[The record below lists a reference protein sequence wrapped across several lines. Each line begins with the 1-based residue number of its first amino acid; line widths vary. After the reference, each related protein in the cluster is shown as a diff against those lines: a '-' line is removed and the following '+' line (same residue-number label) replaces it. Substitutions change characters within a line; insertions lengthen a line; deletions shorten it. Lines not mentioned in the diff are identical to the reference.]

1 MKDEKIIE
9 LFFARDEEALRQVE
23 DQYGD
28 LCNYVASNFLCMR
41 EDREEC
47 FNDTLLAL
55 WNSIPPERPRS
66 LSAYISTL
74 ARNIAI
80 NKSRANNA
88 WKRGGGVQVVSD
100 EALSMIPDGHSL
112 SELYEARLAG
122 EIINDFLANLTKSE
136 RRVFILRYWFDA
148 SDRQIADQT
157 GFSHSKIKSML
168 ARLRKRLAEKLG
180 KEGIIV

>member
-1 MKDEKIIE
+1 MKEEKIIE

-23 DQYGD
+23 QQYGD

-47 FNDTLLAL
+47 VNDTLLAL

-88 WKRGGGVQVVSD
+88 WKRGGGVQVISD
-100 EALSMIPDGHSL
+100 EALSMIPDEKSL
-112 SELYEARLAG
+112 SELYEARIAG
-122 EIINDFLANLTKSE
+122 EIVNSFLSELTKSE
-136 RRVFILRYWFDA
+136 RKVFILRYWFDA

>member
-1 MKDEKIIE
+1 MKEEKIIE

-23 DQYGD
+23 QQYGD

-47 FNDTLLAL
+47 VNDTLLAL

-88 WKRGGGVQVVSD
+88 WKRGGGVQVISD
-100 EALSMIPDGHSL
+100 EALSMIPEEKSL

-122 EIINDFLANLTKSE
+122 EIVNNFLGELTKSE
-136 RRVFILRYWFDA
+136 RKVFILRYWFDA

>member
-1 MKDEKIIE
+1 MKEDKIIE

-23 DQYGD
+23 QQYGD

-47 FNDTLLAL
+47 VNDTLLAL

-88 WKRGGGVQVVSD
+88 RKRGGGVQVISD
-100 EALSMIPDGHSL
+100 EALSMIPDEKSL

-122 EIINDFLANLTKSE
+122 EIVNNFLGELTKSE
-136 RRVFILRYWFDA
+136 RKVFILRYWFDA

>member
-1 MKDEKIIE
+1 MKEEKIIE

-23 DQYGD
+23 QQYGD

-47 FNDTLLAL
+47 VNDTLLAL

-80 NKSRANNA
+80 DKSRSNNA
-88 WKRGGGVQVVSD
+88 WKRGGGVQIVSD

-122 EIINDFLANLTKSE
+122 EIINDFLGEMTKSE
-136 RRVFILRYWFDA
+136 RRVFILRYFFDA

>member
-1 MKDEKIIE
+1 MKEDKIIE

-23 DQYGD
+23 QQYGD

-47 FNDTLLAL
+47 VNDTLLAL

-88 WKRGGGVQVVSD
+88 WKRGGGVQVISD
-100 EALSMIPDGHSL
+100 EALSMIPDETSL

-122 EIINDFLANLTKSE
+122 EIVNNFLGELTKSE
-136 RRVFILRYWFDA
+136 RKVFILRYRFDA

>member
-1 MKDEKIIE
+1 MKEEKIIE

-23 DQYGD
+23 QQYGD

-47 FNDTLLAL
+47 VNDTLLAL

-88 WKRGGGVQVVSD
+88 WKRGSGVQVISD
-100 EALSMIPDGHSL
+100 EALSMIPDEKSL

-122 EIINDFLANLTKSE
+122 EIVNNFLGELTKSE
-136 RRVFILRYWFDA
+136 RKVFILRYWFDA

>member
-1 MKDEKIIE
+1 MKEDKIIE

-23 DQYGD
+23 QQYGD

-47 FNDTLLAL
+47 VNDTLLAL
-55 WNSIPPERPRS
+55 WNSIPPERPKS

-88 WKRGGGVQVVSD
+88 WKRGGGVQVISD
-100 EALSMIPDGHSL
+100 EALSMIPDEKSL
-112 SELYEARLAG
+112 SELYEARIAG
-122 EIINDFLANLTKSE
+122 EIVNNFLGELTKSE
-136 RRVFILRYWFDA
+136 RKVFILRYWFDA

>member
-1 MKDEKIIE
+1 LKEEKIIE

-23 DQYGD
+23 QQYGD

-47 FNDTLLAL
+47 VNDTLLAL
-55 WNSIPPERPRS
+55 WNSIPPERPKS

-88 WKRGGGVQVVSD
+88 WKRGGGVQVISD
-100 EALSMIPDGHSL
+100 EALSMIPDEKSL

-122 EIINDFLANLTKSE
+122 EIVNDFLGELTKSE
-136 RRVFILRYWFDA
+136 RKVFILRYWFDA

>member
-1 MKDEKIIE
+1 MKEDKIIE

-23 DQYGD
+23 QQYGD

-47 FNDTLLAL
+47 VNDTLLAL

-74 ARNIAI
+74 ARNIAV

-88 WKRGGGVQVVSD
+88 WKRGGGVQVISD
-100 EALSMIPDGHSL
+100 EALSMIPDEKSL
-112 SELYEARLAG
+112 SELYEARFAG
-122 EIINDFLANLTKSE
+122 EIVNNFLGELTKSE
-136 RRVFILRYWFDA
+136 RKVFILRYWFDA

>member
-1 MKDEKIIE
+1 MKEDKIIE

-23 DQYGD
+23 QQYGD

-47 FNDTLLAL
+47 VNDTLLAL

-88 WKRGGGVQVVSD
+88 WKRGGGVQVISD
-100 EALSMIPDGHSL
+100 EALSMIPDEKSL

-122 EIINDFLANLTKSE
+122 EIVNNFLGELTKSE
-136 RRVFILRYWFDA
+136 RKVFILRYWFDA

-168 ARLRKRLAEKLG
+168 ARLRKRLTEKLG

>member
-1 MKDEKIIE
+1 MKEDKIIE

-23 DQYGD
+23 QQYGD

-47 FNDTLLAL
+47 VNDTLLAL

-88 WKRGGGVQVVSD
+88 WKRGGGVQVISD
-100 EALSMIPDGHSL
+100 EALSMIPDEKSL
-112 SELYEARLAG
+112 SQLYEARLAG
-122 EIINDFLANLTKSE
+122 EIVNNFLGELTKSE
-136 RRVFILRYWFDA
+136 RKVFILRYWFDA

>member
-1 MKDEKIIE
+1 MKEEKIIE

-23 DQYGD
+23 QQYGD

-47 FNDTLLAL
+47 VNDTLLAL
-55 WNSIPPERPRS
+55 WNSIPPEHPRS

-88 WKRGGGVQVVSD
+88 WKRGGGVQVISD
-100 EALSMIPDGHSL
+100 EALSMIPDEKSL

-122 EIINDFLANLTKSE
+122 EIINNFLGELTKSE
-136 RRVFILRYWFDA
+136 RKVFILRYWFDA

>member
-1 MKDEKIIE
+1 MKEDKIIE

-23 DQYGD
+23 QQYGD

-47 FNDTLLAL
+47 VNDTLLAL

-88 WKRGGGVQVVSD
+88 WKRGGGVQVISD
-100 EALSMIPDGHSL
+100 EALSMIPDEKSL

-122 EIINDFLANLTKSE
+122 EIVNNFLGELTKSE
-136 RRVFILRYWFDA
+136 RKVFILRYWFDA

>member
-1 MKDEKIIE
+1 MKEDKIIE

-23 DQYGD
+23 QQYGD

-47 FNDTLLAL
+47 VNDTLLAL

-88 WKRGGGVQVVSD
+88 WKRGGGVQVISD
-100 EALSMIPDGHSL
+100 EALSMIPDETSL

-122 EIINDFLANLTKSE
+122 EIVNNFLGELTKSE
-136 RRVFILRYWFDA
+136 RKVFILRYWFDA